1 MNNTFCNDS
10 YSDVQEL
17 ETERTSR
24 HLLLPG
30 FTAEHQKLLRDA
42 KICMVGAGG
51 LGSPCLLS
59 LAAAGVGEITICD
72 DDVVEISNLQRQTLY
87 TVNQCGK
94 SKAQCAKQRLQAL
107 SPGLKINLISRF
119 NKNNASQLVKNHDV
133 IIDGCDNFDTRFLI
147 ADAAWGAGTPEVYGS
162 VLYYEGQVSV
172 FVPGKGPCLRDLYP
186 CPPPKETVPKS
197 AVLGATAAIVG
208 AMMATEVI
216 KLITGIGNPLIG
228 VLARYNALNNSL
240 RHFKFSA

>member
-1 MNNTFCNDS
+1 MTINKIYDNL
-10 YSDVQEL
+10 QEL
-17 ETERTSR
+17 EAERTCR

-30 FTAEHQKLLRDA
+30 FTREHQQLLRDA

-72 DDVVEISNLQRQTLY
+72 DDVVELSNLQRQTLY
-87 TVNQCGK
+87 TVDQCGK
-94 SKAQCAKQRLQAL
+94 FKAQLAAKRLQAL
-107 SPGLKINLISRF
+107 SPGLKINLIPRF
-119 NKNNASQLVKNHDV
+119 NEDNAKRLVENHDL
-133 IIDGCDNFDTRFLI
+133 IIDGCDNFATRFLI
-147 ADAAWGAGTPEVYGS
+147 ADSAWSEGTPEVYGS

-172 FVPGKGPCLRDLYP
+172 FMPGEGPGLRDLYP
-186 CPPPKETVPKS
+186 CPPPEETVPKS

-208 AMMATEVI
+208 AMMATAVI
-216 KLITGIGNPLIG
+216 KLITGIGTPLIG

>member
-1 MNNTFCNDS
+1 MTINKIYNN
-10 YSDVQEL
+10 VQEL
-17 ETERTSR
+17 EAERTCR

-30 FTAEHQKLLRDA
+30 FSLEHQQLLRNA

-72 DDVVEISNLQRQTLY
+72 DDVVELSNLQRQTLY
-87 TVNQCGK
+87 TVDQCGK
-94 SKAQCAKQRLQAL
+94 SKAQLAAKRLQAL
-107 SPGLKINLISRF
+107 SPGLKINLIPRF
-119 NKNNASQLVKNHDV
+119 NEDNAKQLVENHDI
-133 IIDGCDNFDTRFLI
+133 IIDGCDNFATRFLI
-147 ADAAWGAGTPEVYGS
+147 ADSAWSARTPEVYGS

-186 CPPPKETVPKS
+186 CPPPEETVPKS

-208 AMMATEVI
+208 AMMATEAI
-216 KLITGIGNPLIG
+216 KLITGIGTPLIG

>member
-1 MNNTFCNDS
+1 MTINKIYNN
-10 YSDVQEL
+10 VQEL
-17 ETERTSR
+17 ETERTCR

-30 FTAEHQKLLRDA
+30 FSLEHQQLLRNA

-72 DDVVEISNLQRQTLY
+72 DDVVELSNLQRQTLY
-87 TVNQCGK
+87 TVDQCGK
-94 SKAQCAKQRLQAL
+94 PKAQLAAKRLQAL
-107 SPGLKINLISRF
+107 SPGLKINLIPRF
-119 NKNNASQLVKNHDV
+119 NEDNAKQLVENHDI
-133 IIDGCDNFDTRFLI
+133 IIDGCDNFATRFLI
-147 ADAAWGAGTPEVYGS
+147 ADSAWSEGTPEVYGS

-208 AMMATEVI
+208 AMMATEAI
-216 KLITGIGNPLIG
+216 KLITGIGTPLIG

>member
-1 MNNTFCNDS
+1 MTINKIYDNL
-10 YSDVQEL
+10 QEL
-17 ETERTSR
+17 EAERTCR

-30 FTAEHQKLLRDA
+30 FTLEHQQMLRNA

-72 DDVVEISNLQRQTLY
+72 DDVVELSNLQRQTLY
-87 TVNQCGK
+87 TVDQCGQ
-94 SKAQCAKQRLQAL
+94 SKAQLAAKRLQAL
-107 SPGLKINLISRF
+107 SPGLKINLIPRF
-119 NKNNASQLVKNHDV
+119 NEDNAKRLVENHDL
-133 IIDGCDNFDTRFLI
+133 IIDGCDNFATRFLI
-147 ADAAWGAGTPEVYGS
+147 ADAAWSAGTPEVYGS

-172 FVPGKGPCLRDLYP
+172 FMPGEGPGLRDLYP
-186 CPPPKETVPKS
+186 CPPPEETVPKS

-208 AMMATEVI
+208 AMMATEAI
-216 KLITGIGNPLIG
+216 KLVTGIGTPLIG